1 MGVNPAIR
9 GRRVALDTV
18 GFIYF
23 IEEHPDYMPLVEPLF
38 AAADNRER
46 EIVTSA
52 LTLLEVLVVPYRAGN
67 RVLAER
73 YEALLTRS
81 RGVRLI
87 EIDRPQLHAA
97 ALLRAQH
104 RVRTPD
110 AIQLSAAMLHRCTS
124 FVTNDRKLPGIPGLD
139 IVQLGDLLKEI

>member
-1 MGVNPAIR
+1 VGINPAIR
-9 GRRVALDTV
+9 GRRIALDTV

-23 IEEHPDYMPLVEPLF
+23 IEEHPDYIRLVDPLF
-38 AAADNRER
+38 EAARKRER

-52 LTLLEVLVVPYRAGN
+52 LTLLEVLVVPYRAGD
-67 RVLAER
+67 RVLGER

-87 EIDRPQLHAA
+87 DIDRSQLHAA

-104 RVRTPD
+104 RVKTPD
-110 AIQLSAAMLHRCTS
+110 AIQLAAAILHRCTS
-124 FVTNDRKLPGIPGLD
+124 FVTNDRKLPSIPGLD
-139 IVQLGDLLKEI
+139 IVQLRDLTPL

>member
-23 IEEHPDYMPLVEPLF
+23 IEEHADYVPLVEPLF
-38 AAADNRER
+38 VAAGNREL

-52 LTLLEVLVVPYRAGN
+52 LTLLEVLVVPYRAGD
-67 RVLAER
+67 RVLTER

-87 EIDRPQLHAA
+87 EIDRRQLHAA
-97 ALLRAQH
+97 ALLRAQY

-110 AIQLSAAMLHRCTS
+110 AIQLSAAMLNRCTS
-124 FVTNDRKLPGIPGLD
+124 FVTNDRRLPPIPGLE
-139 IVQLGDLLKEI
+139 IVQLRDLVA